1 MIRLVNSPIVA
12 IYRLEGY
19 GPLHAQGCAM
29 TQENQPQ
36 VWSAPGDPPVRTR
49 SVIRLLAIV
58 VALTA
63 TSAGV
68 VAARYETWVW
78 DHFDVVKP
86 GTLYRSGYLTEA
98 QMESAVQ
105 RLGIKTV
112 VCLLRDAPDVNA
124 ERATLKRLGVDM
136 LWLPMPGDG
145 FGREDQFR
153 QALEVIADQDRGPV
167 LVHCARGTCRTGATV
182 ALFRYEVN
190 GWTIEDVTHE
200 MRRHTYRHEWLPG
213 YVFAML
219 ENRPFDELYQPRSR
233 LESYRPGHAEE
244 SINAQH

>member
-1 MIRLVNSPIVA
+1 MIEETEP
-12 IYRLEGY
+12 
-19 GPLHAQGCAM
+19 
-29 TQENQPQ
+29 QPRNL
-36 VWSAPGDPPVRTR
+36 AGDTPVRAR

-58 VALTA
+58 AGLTA
-63 TSAGV
+63 VSAGV
-68 VAARYETWVW
+68 VVARHEAWVW

-98 QMESAVQ
+98 QMEAAVQ
-105 RLGIKTV
+105 RYGIRTV
-112 VCLLRDAPDVNA
+112 VCLLRDAPDVVR

-145 FGREDQFR
+145 FGREEQFR
-153 QALEVIADQDRGPV
+153 EALKVITDQERGPV

-182 ALFRYEVN
+182 GLYRYEVN

-200 MRRHTYRHEWLPG
+200 MRRHTYKHEWLPG

-219 ENRPFDELYQPRSR
+219 KNRPFDELYQPQRQF
-233 LESYRPGHAEE
+233 ESNRPAPAQE
-244 SINAQH
+244 STHAQHQN